1 MLLVHRLLHQRVKPL
16 QPFRRKANRLGL
28 DQRHVECVA
37 GSRLRAC
44 ILRGRLLRHYL
55 KCAQGKNAA
64 RYEHTAGVSESEVLH
79 AISS

>member
-1 MLLVHRLLHQRVKPL
+1 
-16 QPFRRKANRLGL
+16 
-28 DQRHVECVA
+28 
-37 GSRLRAC
+37 
-44 ILRGRLLRHYL
+44 LLRYYL